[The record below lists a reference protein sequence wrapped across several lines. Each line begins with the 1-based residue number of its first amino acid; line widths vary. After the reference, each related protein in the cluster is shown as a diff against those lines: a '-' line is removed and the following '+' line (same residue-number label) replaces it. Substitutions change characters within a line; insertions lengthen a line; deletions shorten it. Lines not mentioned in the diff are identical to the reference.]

1 MDLPIIVDEH
11 GDLMVFASES
21 ELSDYL
27 EPIDVR
33 NGEYIAYDSKGEQLT
48 LLVETEKLRSKIL
61 GQTLRERVIVG
72 PRIDG
77 DKSVSLKIVIADYLT
92 KVSVLDSFQE
102 LELDQLVRELKNFL
116 KKRGHP

>member
-27 EPIDVR
+27 EPIDVK
-33 NGEYIAYDSKGEQLT
+33 NGEYTAYDSKGEQLA
-48 LLVETEKLRSKIL
+48 LLIETEEQRSKIL
-61 GQTLRERVIVG
+61 GRTSRERVIVG

-77 DKSVSLKIVIADYLT
+77 DKSAQLKIVIADYLK
-92 KVSVLDSFQE
+92 KVSVLDASQE
-102 LELDQLVRELKNFL
+102 LELDQLVGELENFL
-116 KKRGHP
+116 R